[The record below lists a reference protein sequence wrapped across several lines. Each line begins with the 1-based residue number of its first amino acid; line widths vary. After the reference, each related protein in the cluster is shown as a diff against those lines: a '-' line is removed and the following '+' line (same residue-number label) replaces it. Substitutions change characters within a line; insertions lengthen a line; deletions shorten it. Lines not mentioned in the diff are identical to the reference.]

1 MDPANKKARTG
12 MIRVRAEEYCL
23 WIVARQYMVHHCLT
37 LIMY

>member
-12 MIRVRAEEYCL
+12 MIPVRAAEYGL

-37 LIMY
+37 HIM